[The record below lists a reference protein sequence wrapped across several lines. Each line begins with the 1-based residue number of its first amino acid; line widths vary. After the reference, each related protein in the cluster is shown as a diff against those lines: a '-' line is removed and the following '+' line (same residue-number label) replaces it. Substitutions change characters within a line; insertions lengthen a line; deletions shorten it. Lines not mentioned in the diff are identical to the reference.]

1 MYTVLLSQAA
11 LIADHVKRRVAAMA
25 KGINNRQP
33 KRLAAKRRVDWVA
46 RRAEKFTESLVNSS
60 VDGILAFDVDCRYT
74 LWNPGMERITG
85 VKRSVVIGKCAFD
98 LFPFLKETGED
109 NYFHEALSGK
119 TVVAKDR
126 PFIVPQTGQDGFFE
140 GYYAPLHDAHGKVI
154 GAFAIIHDITERCR
168 VEQELRESESKYR
181 MLVEQAS
188 DGIAIYDRQ
197 GMIVEANSQVCAMVR
212 YTRDELLRLN
222 VTDVIAPHNLA
233 TTPLRWESLSS
244 GEPVIGERVLLC
256 KDGSLLP
263 VELSARM
270 LSDGRVQTIVRDITV
285 RKVADEAIRL
295 LNEELEERVLT
306 RTEELE
312 AAIHKLEVEIAERER
327 VEEQLAHLLSRE
339 QTSRSIAEEAV
350 RARDELLSIVSH
362 DLKNPLAAIK
372 GNTQLLQKRMARS
385 TRVEAAYGAENQAK
399 LLVRIDEAATKM
411 LLLVDELMDFGHLQG
426 GQQLSLQLRSTDL
439 VELVRHVVDD
449 QQQRTNM
456 HKIIFEPSVPKLVG
470 LFDAPRLER
479 VVTNLLTNAV
489 KYSPA
494 SGEIKVEVA
503 RVEDATEAR
512 ARISVRDQG
521 LGIGAEELPHIFE
534 WFRRA
539 GEHSGRISGAGIG
552 LASARQVVE
561 QHGGSISV
569 ESIEGKGSTFT
580 VELPVTAPAVEAGA
594 PLTRR

>member
-11 LIADHVKRRVAAMA
+11 LTANHLKRRVAALV
-25 KGINNRQP
+25 KRLDTRQP
-33 KRLAAKRRVDWVA
+33 KRLAAKRDVAWVGP
-46 RRAEKFTESLVNSS
+46 RAEKFTESLINSS

-85 VKRSVVIGKCAFD
+85 VKSSVVIGKCAFEV
-98 LFPFLKETGED
+98 FPFLKETGED
-109 NYFHEALSGK
+109 NYFYEALSGK

-140 GYYAPLHDAHGKVI
+140 GYYSPLCDSRGKVI
-154 GAFAIIHDITERCR
+154 GASAVIHDITERCR
-168 VEQELRESESKYR
+168 IEKELRESESKYR

-244 GEPVIGERVLLC
+244 GESVIGERVLLC

-285 RKVADEAIRL
+285 RKKADEAIRL
-295 LNEELEERVLT
+295 LNEELEERVST
-306 RTEELE
+306 RTAELE
-312 AAIHKLEVEIAERER
+312 TAIHKLEVEIAERER
-327 VEEQLAHLLSRE
+327 VEAELAELLSRE
-339 QTSRSIAEEAV
+339 QASRSIAEEAV
-350 RARDELLSIVSH
+350 HARDELLSIVSH

-372 GNTQLLQKRMARS
+372 GNTQLLQKRAG
-385 TRVEAAYGAENQAK
+385 TGHGTENQAK
-399 LLVRIDEAATKM
+399 LLRRIDEAATKM
-411 LLLVDELMDFGHLQG
+411 LLLVDELMDFGRLQG

-439 VELVRHVVDD
+439 VELVRQVVDD
-449 QQQRTNM
+449 QQQRTNI
-456 HKIIFEPSVPKLVG
+456 HKIIFEPSLPELVG
-470 LFDAPRLER
+470 LFDVPRLER
-479 VVTNLLTNAV
+479 VITNLLTNAI

-494 SGEIKVEVA
+494 VGEIKVEVA
-503 RVEDATEAR
+503 QVTDVRGAR

-552 LASARQVVE
+552 LANARQVIE

-580 VELPVTAPAVEAGA
+580 IELAITAPSSERNDAQH
-594 PLTRR
+594 